1 MKTLQAV
8 IFDCDGV
15 MFDSKGANLAYYNRI
30 LTEFGY
36 EPVSMA
42 EEERAH
48 LCHTGSS
55 ADVIRALIAED
66 QFEQAM
72 SFATSLHYEPF
83 IPEMLPSE
91 GLREVLERLHGNYPL
106 AIATNRGRSIDLV
119 LEHFGLSGY
128 FDVVVSCQDVKRP
141 KPAPDMLLLAV
152 EKLQVDAGNCLF
164 IGDSELDQQAA
175 QGARVRFASYGG
187 TVCGEEFSL
196 RKLNCL
202 FDFIA

>member
-36 EPVSMA
+36 EPVSM
-42 EEERAH
+42 EQQERAH

-72 SFATSLHYEPF
+72 NFAMSLHYEPF
-83 IPEMLPSE
+83 IPEMRPTE
-91 GLREVLERLHGNYPL
+91 GLCEVLDRLHDNYPL

-119 LEHFGLSGY
+119 LEYFGLERY

-152 EKLQVDAGNCLF
+152 EKLEVVAGNCLF
-164 IGDSELDQQAA
+164 IGDSELDQRAA

-187 TVCGEEFSL
+187 AVPGEEFALNSL
-196 RKLNCL
+196 NGL
-202 FDFIA
+202 FDYLD